1 MKKCVLVFFCFMFLI
16 QASCLAHKGV
26 TLTDGNF
33 NMRYLTL
40 STSHYYEAV
49 RIFSTP
55 ITREGNDLHYGFVT
69 DEGAMVIINKDARTD
84 AIETIAIRYK
94 PNKFYA
100 STTACLMSVVGISP
114 DDYIP
119 HLSRLSGKK
128 IGTED
133 IIQNDKGG
141 YYRVCA
147 GAVPIGD
154 KQQDAILM
162 RIIYTATLNGID
174 AMQLIV
180 MFDWA
185 DSMDS
190 VSFSADSKK

>member
-40 STSHYYEAV
+40 VGSYYGAS

-55 ITREGNDLHYGFVT
+55 IKREGNTLSYGFVT
-69 DEGAMVIINKDARTD
+69 TEGAIVTVNKDARTD
-84 AIETIAIRYK
+84 AIETIAIGAYK
-94 PNKFYA
+94 PNKVYA

-133 IIQNDKGG
+133 IIHNDKGG

-154 KQQDAILM
+154 KQQGAILM
-162 RIIYTATLNGID
+162 SIIYTATLNGID